1 MTLEK
6 TRILSGNALKII
18 AAVFMLIDHVG
29 MMLFSQHIIFR
40 ILGRIA
46 FPIFAFMV
54 AEGARY
60 TRNKAKYL
68 LTMAGFALVYQL
80 FYYFAL
86 NDLYM
91 CIMVTFSLSLCVI
104 FAMQYFKK
112 CLFDKECKIA
122 LKILSGVLFVLSVL
136 FVALANRFLT
146 IDYGFYGCMV
156 PVFASLFDFRGTDA
170 PEFVKKTDCLY
181 VRLAAFTVGLII
193 LAYHSVDLQYYSLFA
208 LLFLLLY
215 SEKRGKAKMKYFFYL
230 FYPLHLVALTAIQ
243 MLLEILK

>member
-6 TRILSGNALKII
+6 TRILNGNTLKII

-29 MMLFSQHIIFR
+29 MMLFPQHIIFR

-46 FPIFAFMV
+46 FPIFAFMI

-60 TRNKAKYL
+60 TKNKAKYL
-68 LTMAGFALVYQL
+68 LTMAGFALVCQL

-91 CIMVTFSLSLCVI
+91 CILVTFSLSICVI
-104 FAMQYFKK
+104 YALQYFKK
-112 CLFDKECKIA
+112 CLFDKECK
-122 LKILSGVLFVLSVL
+122 LTVKILSGVLFVLSVL
-136 FVALANRFLT
+136 FVALVNRFLT

-181 VRLAAFTVGLII
+181 VRIAAFAVGLII
-193 LAYHSVDLQYYSLFA
+193 LADRFYLQYYSLFA
-208 LLFLLLY
+208 LPFLLLY